1 VAVAPPGQGF
11 SAPQIISG
19 RFPTAPAVAVSPS
32 GQALLAY
39 LQHDNSDQNDLVE
52 AAVRGASSATF
63 STPQTISRAAEN
75 ASAPHVAISGAGYG
89 IVAWPSEVQLPPST
103 IQYKPE
109 VVVNPTGSST
119 FPAVK
124 ELAGATGA
132 VGDVIPAVTS
142 DGGARVIWSSG
153 ATYPTANT
161 LLAETAPPFGD
172 FGAQQTLSTSL
183 QSDPTLVANQ
193 AGDALAAWRDS
204 DGTDDRIRAAA
215 AAPGGPFDSPQ
226 YVSPAGLETFYGVS
240 LGIDEQGNG
249 IASWR
254 PIDPNTSQRSVVI
267 AGYDAVGPK
276 LNALSIPGSA
286 VVNRPVTF
294 SVAPTDVWSQVVSTQ
309 WNFGDGQMSGARSP
323 LHLFGSP
330 GHFGPS
336 VTATDAVGNSTT
348 AAGAIT
354 VAPAPALNKP
364 RISRAK
370 LSRRRFRAA
379 RGRGASVATA
389 VGTKVSFT
397 LSQLATM
404 QFHVERCAKLR
415 HHKCRRYK
423 VMKGSF
429 SRGGGQG
436 RNVVRFT
443 GRLRKR
449 PLKPGLY
456 RLDLRAS
463 TRGAK
468 SATKRLAFQIVKR

>member
-1 VAVAPPGQGF
+1 
-11 SAPQIISG
+11 
-19 RFPTAPAVAVSPS
+19 
-32 GQALLAY
+32 
-39 LQHDNSDQNDLVE
+39 
-52 AAVRGASSATF
+52 
-63 STPQTISRAAEN
+63 
-75 ASAPHVAISGAGYG
+75 
-89 IVAWPSEVQLPPST
+89 
-103 IQYKPE
+103 
-109 VVVNPTGSST
+109 
-119 FPAVK
+119 
-124 ELAGATGA
+124 
-132 VGDVIPAVTS
+132 
-142 DGGARVIWSSG
+142 
-153 ATYPTANT
+153 
-161 LLAETAPPFGD
+161 
-172 FGAQQTLSTSL
+172 
-183 QSDPTLVANQ
+183 
-193 AGDALAAWRDS
+193 
-204 DGTDDRIRAAA
+204 
-215 AAPGGPFDSPQ
+215 
-226 YVSPAGLETFYGVS
+226 
-240 LGIDEQGNG
+240 
-249 IASWR
+249 
-254 PIDPNTSQRSVVI
+254 
-267 AGYDAVGPK
+267 
-276 LNALSIPGSA
+276 
-286 VVNRPVTF
+286 
-294 SVAPTDVWSQVVSTQ
+294 
-309 WNFGDGQMSGARSP
+309 MSGARSP

-354 VAPAPALNKP
+354 VAPAPALKKP

-389 VGTKVSFT
+389 VGTQVSFT

-429 SRGGGQG
+429 SKGGGQG